1 MDPAI
6 AGRKISEFQKNYPAS
21 WAAKSAFLKIS
32 FFFEISGIREKIA
45 QLAGM
50 IHYKKQDPQAECGEP

>member
-6 AGRKISEFQKNYPAS
+6 AGRKISEFQRFSGIWKKNYPAS

-32 FFFEISGIREKIA
+32 VFIEISGICEKIA
-45 QLAGM
+45 QLAG
-50 IHYKKQDPQAECGEP
+50 